1 MVNSLLVFLRFYVS
15 SALLAPV
22 LLVFAWCMSWRLL
35 YYIMGVD
42 D

>member
-1 MVNSLLVFLRFYVS
+1 MVNCLLVLLQLYVN

-22 LLVFAWCMSWRLL
+22 LLIFAWCMSWRLL